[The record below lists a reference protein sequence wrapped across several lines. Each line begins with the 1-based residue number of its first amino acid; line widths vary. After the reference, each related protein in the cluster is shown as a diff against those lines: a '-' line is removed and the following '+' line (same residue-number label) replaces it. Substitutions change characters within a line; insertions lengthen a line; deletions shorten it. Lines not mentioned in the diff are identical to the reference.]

1 MPAHTY
7 YACDNSQGNKVYS
20 ALDSC
25 RKEKGSKLLA
35 DHLGMNIR
43 TGLQGNDGICLVLM
57 EPFGHYSIAAS
68 VFCVREEGN
77 ICSHPFEV
85 EGNGKT

>member
-1 MPAHTY
+1 MPAHTRHGW
-7 YACDNSQGNKVYS
+7 DNSRGNNAYS

-25 RKEKGSKLLA
+25 REGKGSKLLP

-43 TGLQGNDGICLVLM
+43 TDLHGNGGICLVLM
-57 EPFGHYSIAAS
+57 EPFGHYSAAAR
-68 VFCVREEGN
+68 VFCEREEEN
-77 ICSHPFEV
+77 ICSRPSEV